1 MKPGNAG
8 GGKGPQFK
16 TDAIRGEGHGDWA
29 TYQLQR
35 VFRNCRWRCTRKQR
49 REVLSESRMRE
60 ICLSG
65 SMSGMWKRSHG
76 RTSKAPPNEGGG
88 NRYVRPTA
96 TAPHQCEQMFSELH
110 SKADIARYGRHVSNV
125 PIADIGQ
132 GRSKNDGISFSPYE
146 GPPRTSASSGVNH
159 LSLRNRG
166 TRCLGRQTF
175 CGRFPAFRP

>member
-1 MKPGNAG
+1 MVQTRRKNVRSRSWPCKREHFQCMSAL
-8 GGKGPQFK
+8 P
-16 TDAIRGEGHGDWA
+16 
-29 TYQLQR
+29 
-35 VFRNCRWRCTRKQR
+35 RW
-49 REVLSESRMRE
+49 
-60 ICLSG
+60 
-65 SMSGMWKRSHG
+65 
-76 RTSKAPPNEGGG
+76 
-88 NRYVRPTA
+88 
-96 TAPHQCEQMFSELH
+96 
-110 SKADIARYGRHVSNV
+110 ADIAEDEHHVRKV

>member
-1 MKPGNAG
+1 MITAASWCRQPHSINVDDRLTHTAQLEGCGNGVRVEPVRHRQTKEAA
-8 GGKGPQFK
+8 
-16 TDAIRGEGHGDWA
+16 TDMFD
-29 TYQLQR
+29 LQPPR
-35 VFRNCRWRCTRKQR
+35 HISV
-49 REVLSESRMRE
+49 
-60 ICLSG
+60 
-65 SMSGMWKRSHG
+65 
-76 RTSKAPPNEGGG
+76 SKCFPSYN
-88 NRYVRPTA
+88 
-96 TAPHQCEQMFSELH
+96 